1 MRRRPLCILLAVM
14 CPAAAILSTSPTS
27 LPSLYSAQS
36 GSDNEKT
43 QCSNINTLPQSQQC
57 KFLMNNCSLPE
68 DPAPPYLKLYYCSGT
83 RRGAILLLSA
93 SLVLSFV
100 SLAHAASEFLCPN
113 LYAISKLLK
122 LSDNLSGL
130 TLLAFGNG
138 SADIFSTY
146 HAIESGSMGLAAS
159 ELISAALFILTIVV
173 GSISIAK
180 PFKVPRFFF
189 FRDTFF
195 YLLISTLV
203 LVILVLGAIN
213 YYLASALMVSYVA
226 YVAFA
231 VYSHSYLS
239 KFIRSL
245 SNIAQVRS
253 NYSWNPE
260 GAISDSE
267 PEDPQYPSINDLL
280 HEVENEEEL
289 IDDEFAEFLA
299 SHPHPS
305 LEEHIPIG
313 AGSYALK
320 LLLKLLMKHSSAL
333 VLKKLQPI
341 ALSPDLSPVQS
352 PITQPEALA
361 PRLGSTEYLLS
372 AAAPEQRPFWKHL
385 LPDIFPGQP
394 LLLQIYLVLTAPASI
409 AFKLTIPNRT
419 ACLQHCEKLGSYDGF
434 VANFS
439 SNELLSS
446 EDEDYDFRVDNT
458 FFRIQIVFSAIMICL
473 KLYGTSYWPVSS
485 LAVFLIFSGLAY
497 FVPYQC
503 PRFQENLN
511 QHAVWNNFGSVLG
524 FGTSL
529 VWISIFAS
537 EIVSIL
543 RAAGIIFMVSDD
555 KVGATLFAFGN
566 SIGDFVSNLLIARM
580 GMPVMAFSACFGGP
594 LLSICSLGLSSF
606 VVMARTKRDSIPIQ
620 FSNVMKI
627 TLLALISTLLFL
639 VVFIPR
645 NGWMFDKKVG
655 FILTGWWLLLMSMI
669 LIF

>member
-1 MRRRPLCILLAVM
+1 M
-14 CPAAAILSTSPTS
+14 SPGVALISDLQSS
-27 LPSLYSAQS
+27 LPALPSVSLPFSPLS
-36 GSDNEKT
+36 RSSTEDT
-43 QCSNINTLPQSQQC
+43 QCTHIHSLPRNQQC
-57 KFLMNNCSLPE
+57 KYLKEHCSLPE
-68 DPAPPYLKLYYCSGT
+68 EPAPFYLKLYYCSGA
-83 RRGAILLLSA
+83 RRAVLLLIFA
-93 SLVLSFV
+93 SLAICFV

-113 LYAISKLLK
+113 LYAISKLLM

-159 ELISAALFILTIVV
+159 ELISAALFILTVVV
-173 GSISIAK
+173 GSISVAK

-195 YLLISTLV
+195 YLLISALV
-203 LVILVLGAIN
+203 LLILVFGEIN
-213 YYLASALMVSYVA
+213 YYLATALMVSYVL

-231 VYSHSYLS
+231 VYTHSYLS
-239 KFIRSL
+239 KFVRTL
-245 SNIAQVRS
+245 TNIAQVRS

-260 GAISDSE
+260 NDSSESE
-267 PEDPQYPSINDLL
+267 PEEPQYPSINDLL
-280 HEVENEEEL
+280 HEIENEEEL

-305 LEEHIPIG
+305 LEERIPIG

-320 LLLKLLMKHSSAL
+320 LLLKQLMKHSSAL
-333 VLKKLQPI
+333 VPKKLHPI
-341 ALSPDLSPVQS
+341 ELSPEISPVQS
-352 PITQPEALA
+352 PVRPTEALQ

-372 AAAPEQRPFWKHL
+372 VTAPEQRPFWKHL
-385 LPDIFPGQP
+385 LPDIYPGQP
-394 LLLQIYLVLTAPASI
+394 ILQQVYLVVTIPASL

-419 ACLQHCEKLGSYDGF
+419 ACIQHCEKLSSYDGF

-439 SNELLSS
+439 SNDLQSS
-446 EDEDYDFRVDNT
+446 EEDDFDFRVDNT
-458 FFRIQIVFSAIMICL
+458 FFRIQILLSAVMICL
-473 KLYGTSYWPVSS
+473 KLHGTSYRLVLS
-485 LAVFLIFSGLAY
+485 LALLLTFAALAY
-497 FVPYQC
+497 FVPEKC
-503 PRFQENLN
+503 PQLHENLN
-511 QHAVWNNFGSVLG
+511 QHVLWNNFGSVLG

-537 EIVSIL
+537 EIVTIL
-543 RAAGIIFMVSDD
+543 RAAGTIFEVADD

-566 SIGDFVSNLLIARM
+566 SIGDFVSNFSIARM

-594 LLSICSLGLSSF
+594 LLSICSLGLSSSI
-606 VVMARTKRDSIPIQ
+606 VMARTKRDSIPIQ

-627 TLLALISTLLFL
+627 TLFALISTLLFL